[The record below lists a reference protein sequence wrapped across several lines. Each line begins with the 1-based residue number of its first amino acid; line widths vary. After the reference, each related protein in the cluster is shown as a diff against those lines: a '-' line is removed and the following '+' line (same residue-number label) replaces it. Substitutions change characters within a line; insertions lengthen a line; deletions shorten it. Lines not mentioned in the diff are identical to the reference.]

1 MVEIK
6 KSRFEGGSQEDI
18 KDVKDLAEWCKS
30 LEGSIKNGV
39 CIHEGSEIAFDDRI
53 TIKLPYG
60 VHIPLKDAQ
69 GNKGNTKNIG
79 YIGART
85 VFGVDFDTAK
95 VNYDAITNEKML
107 DEWQRELKLYISQ
120 KRNQQEINRSI
131 QLADM
136 AGLTL
141 AVPSLAE
148 HLKAE
153 AKKERIYHMGGP
165 RLK

>member
-6 KSRFEGGSQEDI
+6 KSRFEEGIYRDDI
-18 KDVKDLAEWCKS
+18 KNIKDLAEWCKS
-30 LEGSIKNGV
+30 QDGKIKNGV
-39 CIHEGSEIAFDDRI
+39 CIHKGSEIAFDDRI
-53 TIKLPYG
+53 TIKIPYG

-79 YIGART
+79 YIGARS

-95 VNYDAITNEKML
+95 VDYDAITTEKMS

-120 KRNQQEINRSI
+120 KRNPQQINRSI
-131 QLADM
+131 ELADI

-148 HLKAE
+148 AL
-153 AKKERIYHMGGP
+153 KKE
-165 RLK
+165 